1 MFNGEVDASS
11 ASFQS
16 NAHLTCPQNHTRN
29 GQGTYSAGAGIVQ
42 TIGHVILLK
51 VGEIHLVLN
60 HKKHLLQRYLI
71 GSFWFSKRMQ
81 YSWMDV
87 SRFGAFKS
95 TMFVRKDS
103 TSARAPIRTPA
114 VDIRI
119 TFSKVD
125 KLFHIILSI

>member
-1 MFNGEVDASS
+1 
-11 ASFQS
+11 
-16 NAHLTCPQNHTRN
+16 
-29 GQGTYSAGAGIVQ
+29 
-42 TIGHVILLK
+42 
-51 VGEIHLVLN
+51 
-60 HKKHLLQRYLI
+60 
-71 GSFWFSKRMQ
+71 
-81 YSWMDV
+81 MDV

-125 KLFHIILSI
+125 KLFHIYIYIIYIDACD